1 LALELLFPHYNTFVT
16 PQVFQMTAEGTV
28 GAPIP
33 GGFEEKNILPLISGC
48 DVYLDGGLGE
58 LKGRDE
64 DQDGPDRPLAHP
76 QRLLE
81 PGQG

>member
-1 LALELLFPHYNTFVT
+1 VVQAARCKIGKWPFLRLFIYSL
-16 PQVFQMTAEGTV
+16 GR
-28 GAPIP
+28 APIP